1 VVAAGV
7 QVEEPEREQGQELA
21 VEQVVEQELAEEE
34 DKARTTLLTNLWLQ
48 LLELLELLEL
58 ELELVLVPGSGVEA
72 MKLVPEQVALKA
84 WPPKH
89 CHQTHPPSSQG

>member
-34 DKARTTLLTNLWLQ
+34 EKARTTLLTNLWLQ
-48 LLELLELLEL
+48 LLELLEL
-58 ELELVLVPGSGVEA
+58 ELELVPVPGSGVEA

>member
-34 DKARTTLLTNLWLQ
+34 EKARTTLLTNLWLQ
-48 LLELLELLEL
+48 LLELLEL

-89 CHQTHPPSSQG
+89 CHQTHPPSSQE